1 MPGANQYD
9 WFPLPSSPERTI
21 TMFLGTLP
29 EQDCSSEQ
37 GWSAKWKEH
46 RMAGPWPSEHMEAQ
60 GLPAS
65 DALSQ
70 GCKCVCGSLGPA
82 EVFCLVSVV
91 ILFDSVPKQAMMWI
105 NASGGACILQKP
117 CPTAQSASVPATPRI
132 SLIHMSFRHF
142 RLASLQNTE
151 SLQDPPESLSPVFSV
166 QKDGRAESSPTNAES
181 RIQTQPQPSPRPAL
195 LSFSQLTFTS
205 PPGRAAFSK
214 MEAALLILSMFLT
227 FLVGLINYLLLFT
240 GFKWCGSWSGLVLS
254 KQQGNGQTQ
263 AFRGLL
269 THWEAESAKTTP
281 TSGRVGEASGF

>member
-37 GWSAKWKEH
+37 CWSAKWKEH

-117 CPTAQSASVPATPRI
+117 CPTAQPASVPATPRI
-132 SLIHMSFRHF
+132 SLIHVSFRHF
-142 RLASLQNTE
+142 RLASLQSTE
-151 SLQDPPESLSPVFSV
+151 SLHGPGPTWISVTCLLSAERWSRRILSHKCRIQDP
-166 QKDGRAESSPTNAES
+166 DTAA
-181 RIQTQPQPSPRPAL
+181 TQPQTCPS
-195 LSFSQLTFTS
+195 
-205 PPGRAAFSK
+205 
-214 MEAALLILSMFLT
+214 
-227 FLVGLINYLLLFT
+227 LLFT
-240 GFKWCGSWSGLVLS
+240 ADLHLSTWQGCIQQNGGSFVNLVNVSHLFGRLD
-254 KQQGNGQTQ
+254 K
-263 AFRGLL
+263 LL
-269 THWEAESAKTTP
+269 ATFHW
-281 TSGRVGEASGF
+281 F